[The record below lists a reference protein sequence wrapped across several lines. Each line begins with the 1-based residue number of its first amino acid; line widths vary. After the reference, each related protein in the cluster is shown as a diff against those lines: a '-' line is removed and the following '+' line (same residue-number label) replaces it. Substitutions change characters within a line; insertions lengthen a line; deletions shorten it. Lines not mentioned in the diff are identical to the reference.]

1 MLLEVIGK
9 LAIGLVL
16 GLGAM
21 GSAMGIGAAGQAAAG
36 AWAGEGKAGKKLS
49 FQYIIMVAAPISQT
63 LYAMI
68 IMNAMLN
75 KATDPANAMLLL
87 GVGVG
92 CGIIECFSAYFQ
104 GVIGAAGIRCLNENG
119 GKGFGLIIIAIG
131 IIETVGIFGMVFG
144 LTALKTAAAAAL
156 GTNP

>member
-1 MLLEVIGK
+1 MLDVIGK

-16 GLGAM
+16 GLGGL
-21 GSAMGIGAAGQAAAG
+21 GSTLGIRAAGVSAAG
-36 AWAGEGKAGKKLS
+36 AWASEAKAGKKLS

-68 IMNAMLN
+68 LMNAMLD
-75 KATDPANAMLLL
+75 KATNAANAMLLL
-87 GVGVG
+87 GVGLG
-92 CGIIECFSAYFQ
+92 CGIIEYFSAYFQ
-104 GVIGAAGIRCLNENG
+104 GVIGAAGIRCLNEGG

-144 LTALKTAAAAAL
+144 LTILKTAVL